1 MTKSHAKPLKPK
13 PLNTCLNMFKHKM
26 QSEIIK
32 QTIRLGN
39 SAGVVLPKNWTD
51 KKVRI
56 QLIEKSITEEVID
69 ILINKNLLEEVI
81 GIYLVGSYAR
91 QEETLESD
99 IDLLIITE
107 NLNKQIK
114 KGNYE
119 LVFISKDKFKK
130 NIKKNLY
137 LLSLVKEAKTIL
149 NNNFIKNYKKT
160 EIKIPIKKYLSEI
173 KKVTKINKETIN
185 LNKELGKKVSDG
197 TAYSL
202 ILRLRELYLIKCL
215 IKNKVCMNKE
225 FLELIKNTS
234 GSLEAYKAYLRI
246 KNNNSPRENL
256 EIKQAEKLIK
266 YTKEFNKKLEKE
278 K

>member
-1 MTKSHAKPLKPK
+1 
-13 PLNTCLNMFKHKM
+13 M

-69 ILINKNLLEEVI
+69 ILINKNLLEGVI